1 MTQRTG
7 LADLGDRVG
16 GDSWPWSWAAFTPER
31 WTMSTTRF
39 GSSSRNT
46 PTVRISG
53 GSRRVM
59 S

>member
-1 MTQRTG
+1 MTQRT
-7 LADLGDRVG
+7 DRAT
-16 GDSWPWSWAAFTPER
+16 SATASAFSLPCSCAALTPER
-31 WTMSTTRF
+31 LTISTTRF
-39 GSSSRNT
+39 GCSSRNT